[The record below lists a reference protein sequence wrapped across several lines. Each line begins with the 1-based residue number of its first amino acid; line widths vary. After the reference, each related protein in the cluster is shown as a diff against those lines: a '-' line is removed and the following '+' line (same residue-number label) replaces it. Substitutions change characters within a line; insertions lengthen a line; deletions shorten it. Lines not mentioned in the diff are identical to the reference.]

1 MTSSLDTNR
10 ELYLAITRLAGEH
23 KEGKRSLE
31 VFLLALLRKAEA
43 FKARRSLTLAEVHDL
58 ISAGFTHDPASF
70 QDAWRHA
77 YDGLPAEEE
86 GYAGWHAT
94 LVRQIVDLREMDES
108 GALED
113 KMRYFGLTSPRVT
126 SWYNFDPCGYV
137 ECAMAGS
144 FGGWEPGDAT
154 GRSFV
159 PGLVAVLA
167 EDGSMVAV
175 DPATLERRVSV
186 LPEISW
192 DQFKDFLVCGQIYE

>member
-23 KEGKRSLE
+23 KGDERSLE

-43 FKARRSLTLAEVHDL
+43 FGAHRSLTLAEVHDL

-70 QDAWRHA
+70 QEEWRQA

-86 GYAGWHAT
+86 GYVGWHAT

-126 SWYNFDPCGYV
+126 SWYNFDPCGYL

-167 EDGSMVAV
+167 EDGSTVAV
-175 DPATLERRVSV
+175 DPATLERRVSF
-186 LPEISW
+186 LPEVSW